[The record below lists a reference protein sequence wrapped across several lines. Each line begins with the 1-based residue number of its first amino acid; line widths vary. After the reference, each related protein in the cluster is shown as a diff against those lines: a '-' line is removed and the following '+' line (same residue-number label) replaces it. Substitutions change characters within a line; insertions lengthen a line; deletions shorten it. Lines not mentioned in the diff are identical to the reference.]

1 MKKLIGIVA
10 ALVMAVGL
18 AGCAGMGSSGV
29 PCEKCDYGYVTTGK
43 TTTRKV
49 GCIVDGKIVDC
60 TKNPADCPGC
70 KGMK

>member
-1 MKKLIGIVA
+1 VRKLMGVLA
-10 ALVMAVGL
+10 ALVL
-18 AGCAGMGSSGV
+18 AFGFTGCMSGPGTGT

-43 TTTRKV
+43 STTRKV

-60 TKNPADCPGC
+60 MKNPSECPGC

>member
-1 MKKLIGIVA
+1 MKKLIGMMA
-10 ALVMAVGL
+10 ALVMAAGF
-18 AGCAGMGSSGV
+18 AGCTSGPSSGV

-43 TTTRKV
+43 SISRKV

-60 TKNPADCPGC
+60 SKNPSDCPGC